1 MSCVTGREG
10 EFILRMLRS
19 PPRLPDYFRRVS
31 PLLRS
36 TLLLTLATCILI
48 AGVSFS
54 WPRSPEAVTVFAPR
68 HPGGGEGD
76 DNFLAS
82 LFHWLPLD
90 YREVLFQGLPLLR
103 YGGEKGEEA
112 SGPKSESFWERAVNF
127 LAWIDISDPRSIVM
141 GQVPLLRQVSFT
153 SQDREE
159 NKPFPRRE
167 VATVNP
173 TPAPPRPPANLSAGE
188 PRVAIFHTH
197 ASETF
202 IPLHNT
208 SHIYDEVSGIVQAGQ
223 ILAEE
228 LRKKGI
234 PVLHDQ
240 TPHDFAVHREAYS
253 HAAITVAAIL
263 EQHPNLELIIDLHRD
278 APSAGAAESR
288 RITTATV
295 AGEEMAGI
303 LFMVGTDGLGLE
315 HPNWREN
322 HRLAQKVSQLMEQM
336 YPGLSRGVRTS
347 RARYNQH
354 LFPRMLLVEL
364 GGVENT
370 MEEVTRAAE
379 YLADVLAAIINEER
393 D

>member
-167 VATVNP
+167 VATVNLP
-173 TPAPPRPPANLSAGE
+173 CSSRPPANLSAGE

-197 ASETF
+197 ALR
-202 IPLHNT
+202 PLFSIM
-208 SHIYDEVSGIVQAGQ
+208 SHIDEKSRHSAGGPDT
-223 ILAEE
+223 AEV
-228 LRKKGI
+228 RKKGI
-234 PVLHDQ
+234 PVLHVR
-240 TPHDFAVHREAYS
+240 PHDLLS
-253 HAAITVAAIL
+253 TGGIQPCSSSMAAIL
-263 EQHPNLELIIDLHRD
+263 EQHL
-278 APSAGAAESR
+278 
-288 RITTATV
+288 T
-295 AGEEMAGI
+295 
-303 LFMVGTDGLGLE
+303 
-315 HPNWREN
+315 
-322 HRLAQKVSQLMEQM
+322 
-336 YPGLSRGVRTS
+336 
-347 RARYNQH
+347 
-354 LFPRMLLVEL
+354 
-364 GGVENT
+364 
-370 MEEVTRAAE
+370 
-379 YLADVLAAIINEER
+379 
-393 D
+393 